1 MRLLCACEGSMPE
14 GAPLNRRTTPAYHTY
29 RTYCILH
36 LLVLQRAPPTP
47 TLRHW
52 AARTTYTYYTYDTGL
67 LGCLRGQQEGGIVQ
81 VGVVVAR
88 LDPLGRVPCKCTQC
102 TISTR

>member
-1 MRLLCACEGSMPE
+1 MRCEPVVRLRGQHDRGRSTE
-14 GAPLNRRTTPAYHTY
+14 STYHTCLP
-29 RTYCILH
+29 RLLH
-36 LLVLQRAPPTP
+36 LLHLTP
-47 TLRHW
+47 TRT
-52 AARTTYTYYTYDTGL
+52 TTYTYYTYYTGL

>member
-1 MRLLCACEGSMPE
+1 MSLLCACEGSMTE
-14 GAPLNRRTTPAYHTY
+14 GAPLNRPTTPAYHTY
-29 RTYCILH
+29 LPHLLH
-36 LLVLQRAPPTP
+36 LLHHTP
-47 TLRHW
+47 TRT
-52 AARTTYTYYTYDTGL
+52 TTYTYYTYYTGL
-67 LGCLRGQQEGGIVQ
+67 LGCLRGQQEGSIVQ